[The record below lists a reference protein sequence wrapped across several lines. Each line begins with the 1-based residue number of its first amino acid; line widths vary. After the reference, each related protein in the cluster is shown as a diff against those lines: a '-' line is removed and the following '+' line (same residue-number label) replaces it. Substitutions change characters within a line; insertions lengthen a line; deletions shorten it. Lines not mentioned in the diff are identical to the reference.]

1 MTTITEQT
9 KRITLYDNYD
19 NNYYDEETGNYDND
33 SDCVNFNTAIEIIN
47 EYNDNNGF
55 ILEGTTRRWNGKITG
70 CKYYKNITELLYD
83 FGKDCDY
90 FKIYIVDDHIEL
102 ECTHHDGTNYANIYS
117 LNKDGYYLA
126 DIYEDFFNIY
136 AELRECIDNA
146 EEDDYG
152 IEYTIQDDRKFLKKY
167 FSNIKETEWN
177 SFYNEYYFNDEKIY
191 KYIIDNKLYA
201 DLMKEYINK

>member
-1 MTTITEQT
+1 MEGLTEQT

-19 NNYYDEETGNYDND
+19 NNYYNEEIGNYDDD
-33 SDCVNFNTAIEIIN
+33 SDYYDFNNAIDIIN

-55 ILEGTTRRWNGKITG
+55 LLEGTTQRWNGKFTG
-70 CKYYKNITELLYD
+70 CEYYKNITELLYD

-102 ECTHHDGTNYANIYS
+102 GCTHHDGTNCANIYS
-117 LNKDGYYLA
+117 LNEDGGYLA
-126 DIYEDFFNIY
+126 DIYEDFFNMY

-146 EEDDYG
+146 EEDDDG
-152 IEYTIQDDRKFLKKY
+152 IEYTIQNDRKFLKKY

-191 KYIIDNKLYA
+191 KYIIDNKLYT
-201 DLMKEYINK
+201 DLMKEYIN

>member
-33 SDCVNFNTAIEIIN
+33 SDCDDFNNAIGIIN
-47 EYNDNNGF
+47 EYNNNNGF

-70 CKYYKNITELLYD
+70 CEYYKNITELLYD
-83 FGKDCDY
+83 FGKDCNY

-102 ECTHHDGTNYANIYS
+102 HDGTNYANIYS
-117 LNKDGYYLA
+117 LNEDGCYLA
-126 DIYEDFFNIY
+126 DIYEDFFNTY
-136 AELRECIDNA
+136 AELRECIDNT
-146 EEDDYG
+146 EEDDYD
-152 IEYTIQDDRKFLKKY
+152 IEYTIQNDRKFLKKY

-191 KYIIDNKLYA
+191 KYIDN
-201 DLMKEYINK
+201 N